1 MFRTKGE
8 RMNRRAW
15 VDATGERRA
24 RWTSGWTYAAS
35 IFAFTLV
42 ATFAAGCQ
50 QPEPEQTV
58 DVALID
64 SVLAELG
71 GPLTASLE
79 RGQRWRMVSSIGV
92 GLPPNNFQPEDL
104 PEPGSRGAGLL
115 QVYCIQCHWLPTPQM
130 HSAAEWPILVR
141 RNLLRMEQL
150 NERLGGPLTSGMVGE
165 TVMTGYETPEIPAA
179 ADVDTL
185 LAYLQR
191 YALPVAQPGEVTEGA
206 GRDLFVRKCSVCHET
221 PSPRAHTA
229 SGWDRVIGE
238 MQAIMVTLGVEP
250 LSSSEL
256 DAISGYLRER
266 AIR

>member
-1 MFRTKGE
+1 MD
-8 RMNRRAW
+8 RRAW
-15 VDATGERRA
+15 AIGTDARRVWRGSPRA
-24 RWTSGWTYAAS
+24 KAISGLALILVVALSAA
-35 IFAFTLV
+35 
-42 ATFAAGCQ
+42 CR
-50 QPEPEQTV
+50 QPEPQQTV
-58 DVALID
+58 DVAMVD

-92 GLPPNNFQPEDL
+92 GLPPNDFKPEDL

-115 QVYCIQCHWLPTPQM
+115 QVYCIQCHWLPTPHM

-150 NERLGGPLTSGMVGE
+150 NSRLGGPLTTGLVGE
-165 TVMTGYETPEIPAA
+165 MVMTGYENPEIPAP

-191 YALPVAQPGEVTEGA
+191 HALPVAQPGELTA
-206 GRDLFVRKCSVCHET
+206 GLGRELFIRKCSVCHET

-229 SGWDRVIGE
+229 SGWDRIIGE
-238 MQAIMVTLGVEP
+238 MQAIMAISDVKP
-250 LSSSEL
+250 LSNSEL

>member
-1 MFRTKGE
+1 M
-8 RMNRRAW
+8 
-15 VDATGERRA
+15 
-24 RWTSGWTYAAS
+24 
-35 IFAFTLV
+35 LV
-42 ATFAAGCQ
+42 VALPAGCR
-50 QPEPEQTV
+50 QPEPQQAV
-58 DVALID
+58 DVAVVD

-71 GPLTASLE
+71 GSLTASLE

-92 GLPPNNFQPEDL
+92 GLPPNDFKPEDL

-150 NERLGGPLTSGMVGE
+150 NSRLGGPLTTGLVGE
-165 TVMTGYETPEIPAA
+165 TVMTGYENPEIPAP

-191 YALPVAQPGEVTEGA
+191 YALPVALRGELTPGP
-206 GRDLFVRKCSVCHET
+206 GRELFVRKCSVCHET

-229 SGWDRVIGE
+229 SGWDRIVGE
-238 MQAIMVTLGVEP
+238 MQAIMAISDVDP
-250 LSSSEL
+250 LSNSEL
-256 DAISGYLRER
+256 DGISGYLRER

>member
-1 MFRTKGE
+1 M
-8 RMNRRAW
+8 
-15 VDATGERRA
+15 DRRA
-24 RWTSGWTYAAS
+24 RAIGADARHFWRRSAWARGVSGLAL
-35 IFAFTLV
+35 ILV
-42 ATFAAGCQ
+42 VALAGGCQ
-50 QPEPEQTV
+50 PEEPQQPL
-58 DVALID
+58 DVAVID

-79 RGQRWRMVSSIGV
+79 RGQRWRMISSIGV
-92 GLPPNNFQPEDL
+92 GLPPNDFKPEDL
-104 PEPGSRGAGLL
+104 PEPGSRGAGLV

-150 NERLGGPLTSGMVGE
+150 KVRLGGPLTTGLVGE
-165 TVMTGYETPEIPAA
+165 TVMSGYENPEIPSPAA
-179 ADVDTL
+179 VDTL

-191 YALPVAQPGEVTEGA
+191 YSLPVAQPGELTPGP
-206 GRDLFVRKCSVCHET
+206 GRELFVRKCSVCHET

-229 SGWDRVIGE
+229 TGWDRLIGE
-238 MQAIMVTLGVEP
+238 MQAIMAISNVEP
-250 LSSSEL
+250 LSNSEL

>member
-1 MFRTKGE
+1 MD
-8 RMNRRAW
+8 RRAW
-15 VDATGERRA
+15 AIGTGARRA
-24 RWTSGWTYAAS
+24 WREGPQAKAISSLALILVVSVSAA
-35 IFAFTLV
+35 
-42 ATFAAGCQ
+42 CQ
-50 QPEPEQTV
+50 QPEPQQTI
-58 DVALID
+58 DVAMVD

-92 GLPPNNFQPEDL
+92 GLPPNNFKPEDL

-150 NERLGGPLTSGMVGE
+150 NSRLGGPLTTGLVGE
-165 TVMTGYETPEIPAA
+165 TVMTGYENPEIPAP

-191 YALPVAQPGEVTEGA
+191 YALPVAQPGELTAGA

-229 SGWDRVIGE
+229 SGWDRIIAE
-238 MQAIMVTLGVEP
+238 MQAIMAISDVEP
-250 LSSSEL
+250 LSNSEL